1 MSNLPVHSVAQKM
14 VVGSA
19 RSDVLGSHVSVSQV
33 MPQQVPWS
41 SASHAPSRDRSAQKV
56 VPGRGVVPTSHV
68 SVSHVAAGKYEQ
80 LHIADAG
87 SMSPRATS
95 QRQLPKYIPVL
106 KSM

>member
-33 MPQQVPWS
+33 TPQQVPWS
-41 SASHAPSRDRSAQKV
+41 SASHAPSRERSAQKV

-68 SVSHVAAGKYEQ
+68 SVSHVAGKYEQ

-87 SMSPRATS
+87 SMSPCATS

-106 KSM
+106 TSM